1 MNGGVPL
8 GVGRLIDAEGLLDA
22 GRLSDAGALLEGLLD
37 AGALLDDGGL
47 SGLQEYSDARGLLDV
62 A

>member
-1 MNGGVPL
+1 MNGGVGIGGL
-8 GVGRLIDAEGLLDA
+8 TDAEDLSEA
-22 GRLSDAGALLEGLLD
+22 GRLSDARALLEGLLD